1 MEFNYIKGNKE
12 DFYDA
17 PSWATLKTA
26 CNDNEEYQFFIE
38 KNEIGFKFCMHTK
51 YGNGETGTIN
61 SIPEDVH
68 VIAHRELIDD
78 EKFGY
83 DLDIEK
89 L

>member
-38 KNEIGFKFCMHTK
+38 KSEVGFKFCMHTK

-61 SIPEDVH
+61 SLPEDVH
-68 VIAHRELIDD
+68 VIAHRELINN

>member
-17 PSWATLKTA
+17 PIWATLKTA

-61 SIPEDVH
+61 SLPEDVH
-68 VIAHRELIDD
+68 IIAYRELIDD